1 MNRQIYDWIRELVRD
16 KPDQTTSRRISLIG
30 SQVLARYGCGYISNN
45 CLVFNAEHKR
55 RLRQRVKDE
64 MGRDPFTEQLPD
76 DRLEMAKYHANEKLA
91 AKTAGNDQLLLN
103 SADGIVRVNNAQIQL
118 YPESIK
124 TAGLLCLNSSI
135 NTVEHRTIVVVEN
148 LAIMPLC
155 HTWQLPLPDLRALWV
170 YRGDHKSGAKAEAC
184 RDFLQRFGKDK
195 TVIVFSDMDPKGLEI
210 ALTMP
215 HAQYWLG
222 PEPSAWD
229 GCFKSTYASRSGYDI
244 QSDAMASLMKKCDAG
259 LLADPFSDLVLR
271 IKKERS
277 SYRQEHGY
285 AHNVGLSLFPIKQ
298 EIALLG

>member
-1 MNRQIYDWIRELVRD
+1 MDRQMFQWISALVRD
-16 KPDQTTSRRISLIG
+16 KPDQATSRPISQIG
-30 SQVLARYGCGYISNN
+30 SQILVRYDCGYISNN
-45 CLVFNAEHKR
+45 RLIFNAEHKR

-64 MGRDPFTEQLPD
+64 MGLDPFAEQLPAE
-76 DRLEMAKYHANEKLA
+76 RLAMAQYHANEKLA

-103 SADGIVRVNNAQIQL
+103 SADGIVRVNNAHIQL

-135 NTVEHRTIVVVEN
+135 NTIEHRTIVVVEN

-155 HTWQLPLPDLRALWV
+155 HSWQLPLPDRQALWV

-195 TVIVFSDMDPKGLEI
+195 TVVVFSDMDPKGLEI

-222 PEPSAWD
+222 PESSAWD
-229 GCFKSTYASRSGYDI
+229 GCFQSGSANCSGYDV
-244 QSDAMASLMKKCDAG
+244 QSDAMASLMKMRDEG
-259 LLADPFSDLVLR
+259 HLTESFSELVSR
-271 IKKERS
+271 IRKERS
-277 SYRQEHGY
+277 SFRQEHCY
-285 AHNVGLSLFPIKQ
+285 AHNVGLSLFAIRQKM
-298 EIALLG
+298 A

>member
-16 KPDQTTSRRISLIG
+16 KPDQTTSRRISQIG

-64 MGRDPFTEQLPD
+64 MGLDPFTEQLPD

-103 SADGIVRVNNAQIQL
+103 SADGIIRVNNAQIQL

-155 HTWQLPLPDLRALWV
+155 HSWQLPLPDPHALWV

-195 TVIVFSDMDPKGLEI
+195 IVIVFSDMDPKGLEI

-229 GCFKSTYASRSGYDI
+229 GCFKSNYASRSGYDI